1 MNRAVTNTIVHS
13 ANHTQPTDS
22 RVQTFDSLL
31 CEGLKRGG
39 QDVASNMRLAVSCII
54 QCNHKLLLLIK
65 LDNPYAD
72 AWLIIQPG
80 QNPN

>member
-39 QDVASNMRLAVSCII
+39 QDVKH
-54 QCNHKLLLLIK
+54 QT
-65 LDNPYAD
+65 
-72 AWLIIQPG
+72 
-80 QNPN
+80 